1 MFSFSNDKA
10 EKIQGYLNNAHCFCL
25 LVLCSFWEGG
35 TGAGMRKDVSQSS
48 YLVPFHKVKIE
59 EFLKLKLLKGAYSV
73 VTLT

>member
-1 MFSFSNDKA
+1 
-10 EKIQGYLNNAHCFCL
+10 
-25 LVLCSFWEGG
+25 
-35 TGAGMRKDVSQSS
+35 MRKDVSQSS